1 MMKTWLK
8 NKIEGLYAGVDFDIL
23 IPPDAHLGD
32 YSINLAFVLA
42 KSARGGPVSG
52 GKDMKNPAEVGVK
65 LVAKFSEDKE
75 FNKYFSKI
83 ELAGAGFINFYLSE
97 DFLREQL
104 IEILNKKDKFGSQ
117 GKNPPEADQPLA
129 GKKNINLEFVSAN
142 PTGPLTVANV
152 RAASFGD
159 TLANV
164 FKKSGYKVTKE
175 YYINDAGNQVR
186 LLGESV
192 ARKYLRLKGKSVEF
206 PDNLYQGE
214 YIVDIAKEINENGIV
229 AEDENFDKLVE
240 TCRDYAVDK
249 LLASAKK
256 SMSELGVSFDVW
268 FSEKNLYE
276 SGEVKN
282 ALKVL
287 EKERHLYEKD
297 GAKWLR
303 IDDSGEHDAVVIKSD
318 GSSSY
323 LMGDIAYTRNKFTR
337 GFNKAI
343 NIWGADH
350 HGDVPRLK
358 AGVTALG
365 YEDGK
370 LEILLHQLVFIKSQ
384 GEFQR
389 MSKRKGEFVLLDDLL
404 KEVGK
409 DVIRFFFMMKDL
421 NTHMEFDLDLA
432 KEQSK
437 KNPVFYIQY
446 AYARLNQIFEK
457 AKDTK
462 AKIKGVDLKL
472 LKEPEE
478 MKLMRKMTKFPELIG
493 DIAQNYQVHHLAQ
506 YASELAGDFH
516 NFYEKHHVVQ
526 SAGASKNDKNI
537 QGARLVLCH
546 AVAIILENALSLMGL
561 SAPKKMKSTE
571 H

>member
-1 MMKTWLK
+1 MSWFFSQWRGIFNVMKTLK
-8 NKIEGLYAGVDFDIL
+8 QELKEVILKYAGRVDFDIL
-23 IPPDAHLGD
+23 TPPDPKLGD
-32 YSINLAFVLA
+32 YSVNLAFVLA
-42 KSARGGPVSG
+42 KKEKKSPT
-52 GKDMKNPAEVGVK
+52 EVGKK
-65 LVAKFSEDKE
+65 LVQQFSKDKE
-75 FNKYFSKI
+75 FKKYFSNI
-83 ELAGAGFINFYLSE
+83 ELAGAGFVNFYLSE
-97 DFLREQL
+97 EFLRGQL
-104 IEILNKKDKFGSQ
+104 SEILEKKDKFGSQ
-117 GKNPPEADQPLA
+117 ENKGL
-129 GKKNINLEFVSAN
+129 NINLEFVSAN

-164 FKKSGYKVTKE
+164 FKKTGYEVTKE

-192 ARKYLRLKGKSVEF
+192 ARRYLRLKGKIIEF

-214 YIVDIAKEINENGIV
+214 YITDIAKEIEEEGSV

-240 TCRDYAVDK
+240 VCKNYAIDK

-256 SMSELGVSFDVW
+256 SMADLGVSFDVW

-276 SGEVKN
+276 SGEVEN
-282 ALKVL
+282 TLKML
-287 EKERHLYEKD
+287 KKGKHLYEKD
-297 GAKWLR
+297 GARWLK
-303 IDDSGEHDAVVIKSD
+303 IDDSGEHDAVVVKSD
-318 GSSSY
+318 GSNSY
-323 LMGDIAYTRNKFTR
+323 LMADIAYTRNKFNR

-343 NIWGADH
+343 NIWGSDH

-358 AGVTALG
+358 AGVKALG
-365 YEDGK
+365 YEEDR
-370 LEILLHQLVFIKSQ
+370 LEILLHQLVFIKSG
-384 GEFQR
+384 GELQR

-446 AYARLNQIFEK
+446 AYARLNQIF
-457 AKDTK
+457 TK
-462 AKIKGVDLKL
+462 SKEQGARSKKETDLNL

-478 MKLMRKMTKFPELIG
+478 LQLIRKMVKFPELIE

-506 YASELAGDFH
+506 YTSELAGDFH

-526 SAGASKNDKNI
+526 DDKKLEK
-537 QGARLVLCH
+537 ARLALCQ
-546 AVAIILENALSLMGL
+546 AIAIVLENSLDLMGL
-561 SAPKKMKSTE
+561 SAPKRMDNPE
-571 H
+571 R